1 MSKVVYEMIFAETI
15 IIMISVFFPIIF
27 LIILK
32 FKSLK
37 EKLIKQFELMSKICL
52 FIFIANSF
60 ITSGATSYNTALM
73 PAFYRDCPFNYEVND
88 IPKIFNDEK
97 LKSKSS
103 LKKECNNRRCY
114 LINYKDNEYLCNFID
129 REYEFFNLENENE
142 SILPGNV
149 LKLINY
155 CTNDTH
161 FFKCKRIRYNL
172 YSISF
177 DSICPDKSQLTYNYV
192 LSYLFIFSCIF
203 SSIIP
208 WLLEYYSY
216 QKILLF
222 IYIRRNDNRNNSLK
236 ETNNTSKIEDNNN
249 NINNNGI
256 NGGENN
262 QEFKRQPTEILI
274 VGDNKLNINNIN
286 NDNKN
291 EQYLFTNNINNI
303 KEIENGDLNNKNN
316 NNNFSKSDHQL
327 MNNENKNVLNLINKK
342 IKPNKQKDISETK

>member
-15 IIMISVFFPIIF
+15 IIMISVFFPFII

-236 ETNNTSKIEDNNN
+236 ETNNTSKIEENNN

-291 EQYLFTNNINNI
+291 EQYLFTNNINI
-303 KEIENGDLNNKNN
+303 KEIENGNLNNKNN